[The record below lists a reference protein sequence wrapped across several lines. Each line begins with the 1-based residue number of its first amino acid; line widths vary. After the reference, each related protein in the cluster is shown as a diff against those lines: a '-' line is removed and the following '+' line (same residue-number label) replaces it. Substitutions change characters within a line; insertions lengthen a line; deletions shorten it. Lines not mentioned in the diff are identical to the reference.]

1 MFTQSTLTAKKSS
14 RANPGGPFGADL
26 SKNNPWPLL
35 MSHALSSWFFSRIF
49 PSIMKGTAGME
60 IKCGS
65 SGAVV
70 GVFFVSD
77 SSSNNLRLGISC
89 VVRRTGENKL
99 GGELRLSTD
108 ERALRRKNQ
117 QCAQIRSAILIAER
131 NFGSQEAKRN
141 KQCARSAKCV
151 WVAGRGRQTT
161 SSRGNRD
168 AALHKHTHQLRVER
182 RGVAHK
188 SSLDGR
194 APAEWVK

>member
-1 MFTQSTLTAKKSS
+1 M
-14 RANPGGPFGADL
+14 R
-26 SKNNPWPLL
+26 NNPWPLL
-35 MSHALSSWFFSRIF
+35 MNQALSSWFFSRIF

-131 NFGSQEAKRN
+131 TLETKRRKETSSKNTKAMRKISSQ
-141 KQCARSAKCV
+141 
-151 WVAGRGRQTT
+151 WLGRRQTPL
-161 SSRGNRD
+161 SRGNCN
-168 AALHKHTHQLRVER
+168 AALHKRTHQLRVES
-182 RGVAHK
+182 RGAAYK